1 MELHDPGGSM
11 VLKLACCSLCSQRPD
26 DSECR
31 AIKCNGRFNPLYQ
44 ASEEDLLLATL
55 GTTFANTRLAQVR
68 SKPGASSSCGR
79 VIWRVQGANGLPPHT
94 DRYPKEPNHDD

>member
-31 AIKCNGRFNPLYQ
+31 ATKCNGRFNPLYQ

-68 SKPGASSSCGR
+68 SKPRGVKFLRSRYLARAGSQR
-79 VIWRVQGANGLPPHT
+79 KPPYT
-94 DRYPKEPNHDD
+94 DRYPKEPNHD